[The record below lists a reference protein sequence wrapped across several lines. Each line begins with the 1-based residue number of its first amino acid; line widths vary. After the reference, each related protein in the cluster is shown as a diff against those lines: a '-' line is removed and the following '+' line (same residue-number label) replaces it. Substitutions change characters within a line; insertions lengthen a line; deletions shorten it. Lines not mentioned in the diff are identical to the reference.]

1 MLGHVYKWRL
11 IFAPD
16 ADATWIKERMFNN
29 QENKMLTNAPA
40 TADNTSIRCILF
52 LAAFS
57 LLYGCAQNAAYRTD
71 YTECA
76 FEQPQDC
83 TQNAIQHHAPGK
95 ADEYRL
101 GFVEFDDQGQ
111 LRHREQ
117 MEAVLNSYYPIAAQ
131 DDVLMVLFIHG
142 WHHNAG
148 PGDTNI
154 QEFRKLLQKVAR
166 IENAD
171 AGKSD
176 HKPRKVLGVYVGWRG
191 ESITV
196 PLLNDTTFWE
206 RKNTAHNVG
215 LQGVTELLL
224 KLEEIVN
231 VKAGMETENPKPL
244 NSRFVVIG
252 HSFGGAVLFT
262 ALQQVMA
269 DRFIDSRPN
278 KTWSGDAQGFGDLVV
293 LMNPAFEAMRFA
305 TLYDISQQN
314 CRRYFPS
321 QPPRLAILTSKK
333 DYATRFAFPAGR
345 FFSTLFESHTT
356 LERHDCE
363 ADGSKDIEI
372 DEGDADRNTVGH
384 FEPYLTHRLVP
395 DSNSLTRGADFNY
408 RDLQT
413 VWSKQRYGNSLPFEG
428 VDLVHLGHTQPLNPY
443 LNIQVDGELISD
455 HNDIWGDRVIGFIRD
470 LIVLSTLPVK

>member
-1 MLGHVYKWRL
+1 M
-11 IFAPD
+11 
-16 ADATWIKERMFNN
+16 IKPVSAGTRNN
-29 QENKMLTNAPA
+29 FIQYTF
-40 TADNTSIRCILF
+40 ILAVA
-52 LAAFS
+52 LVMS
-57 LLYGCAQNAAYRTD
+57 GCAQNEAYRKDFTACT
-71 YTECA
+71 YS
-76 FEQPQDC
+76 QPEDC
-83 TQNAIQHHAPGK
+83 QQNAIQHHAPGRP
-95 ADEYRL
+95 DEYRL

-117 MEAVLNSYYPIAAQ
+117 MQSVLDSFYPIASK
-131 DDVLMVLFIHG
+131 DDVLLVLFVHG

-154 QEFRKLLQKVAR
+154 QEFRKLLQKIAR
-166 IENAD
+166 IENSG
-171 AGKSD
+171 AGNNS
-176 HKPRKVLGVYVGWRG
+176 HKARKVMGVYAGWRG

-196 PLLNDTTFWE
+196 PLIKETTFWE

-231 VKAGMETENPKPL
+231 VKAGMEIEDPKPL
-244 NSRFVVIG
+244 NSRLVVIG
-252 HSFGGAVLFT
+252 HSFGGAVLYT

-269 DRFIDSRPN
+269 DRFIDSHRN
-278 KTWSGDAQGFGDLVV
+278 KTFSSDAQGFGDLVV

-314 CRRYFPS
+314 CRRYFPG

-333 DYATRFAFPAGR
+333 DYATRFAFPLGR
-345 FFSTLFESHTT
+345 FFSTLFESHST
-356 LERHDCE
+356 LQRHHCTAAGRKPVD
-363 ADGSKDIEI
+363 I

-384 FEPYLTHRLVP
+384 FEPYLTHRLVTAP
-395 DSNSLTRGADFNY
+395 TRQTRSADFSY
-408 RDLQT
+408 RELQNS
-413 VWSKQRYGNSLPFEG
+413 WSKQSQNGSLNFEG
-428 VDLVHLGHTQPLNPY
+428 VDLVHLGNTQPLNPY
-443 LNIQVDGELISD
+443 LNIQADGELIGD

>member
-1 MLGHVYKWRL
+1 
-11 IFAPD
+11 
-16 ADATWIKERMFNN
+16 
-29 QENKMLTNAPA
+29 MLTIAYA
-40 TADNTSIRCILF
+40 STGKTSIRLLLL
-52 LAAFS
+52 LAAFF
-57 LLYGCAQNAAYRTD
+57 LMNGCAQNSAYRTD
-71 YTECA
+71 YTECTYA
-76 FEQPQDC
+76 QPQDC
-83 TQNAIQHHAPGK
+83 AQNAIQHHAPGQ
-95 ADEYRL
+95 ASEYRL

-111 LRHREQ
+111 LRQREQ
-117 MEAVLNSYYPIAAQ
+117 MQAVLDSYYQIAAQ
-131 DDVLMVLFIHG
+131 DDVLLVLFIHG

-154 QEFRKLLQKVAR
+154 QEFRKLLEKVALS
-166 IENAD
+166 ENTG
-171 AGKSD
+171 AGAKAR
-176 HKPRKVLGVYVGWRG
+176 KARKVLGVYVGWRG

-196 PLLNDTTFWE
+196 PVLNDVTFWE

-231 VKAGMETENPKPL
+231 VKAGMETEEPKPL
-244 NSRFVVIG
+244 NSRLVVIG

-269 DRFIDSRPN
+269 DRFIDSRKD

-293 LMNPAFEAMRFA
+293 LMNPAFEALRYA

-314 CRRYFPS
+314 CRHYFPS

-333 DYATRFAFPAGR
+333 DYATRFAFPLGR

-356 LERHDCE
+356 LERHDCA
-363 ADGSKDIEI
+363 ADGPKDIDI
-372 DEGDADRNTVGH
+372 DEGEADRNTVGH

-395 DSNSLTRGADFNY
+395 DSTAQNRGAEFSY

-413 VWSKQRYGNSLPFEG
+413 AWSKQSYGNSLQFEG

-443 LNIQVDGELISD
+443 LNIQVDGDLISD
-455 HNDIWGDRVIGFIRD
+455 HNDIWGDSVIGFVRD